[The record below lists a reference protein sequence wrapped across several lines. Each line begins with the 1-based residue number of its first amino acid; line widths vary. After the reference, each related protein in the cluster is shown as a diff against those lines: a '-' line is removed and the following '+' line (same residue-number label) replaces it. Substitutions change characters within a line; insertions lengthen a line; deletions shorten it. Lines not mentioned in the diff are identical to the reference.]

1 MNIPQALLR
10 RQALA
15 VLFLLA
21 ALAMPLP
28 SQGAEHQHAAGVANE
43 HQHHAEA
50 PPGKPSA
57 QTAHV
62 HPVAETALPGV
73 GLDEQLGAHIPLELI
88 FRDEDGAPVRLRE
101 LITRPTVIAPVYYR
115 CPNVCHFLQGALA
128 ETLPQLQL
136 TAGSDYQ
143 VLSISFDETETPEL
157 ARRTRDTYLTAAGGK
172 VPAAGWRFL
181 TGEPAAIMALT
192 GAAGYRFQRVG
203 SDFQHPV
210 AILVVS
216 ADGMIVRYLHG
227 THVLPKDLALA
238 LAEAKQG
245 VTGATIR
252 KMVQYC
258 FSYDPQ
264 QKTYVFNVLRVSAT
278 VILAVLAGF
287 VAWLLLTAKK
297 RPKDRNP

>member
-10 RQALA
+10 RQALP

-28 SQGAEHQHAAGVANE
+28 SQGAEHQHAAGVATEN
-43 HQHHAEA
+43 QHHAEA

-57 QTAHV
+57 QTVHV
-62 HPVAETALPGV
+62 HPVAETTLPGV

-245 VTGATIR
+245 VTGTTIR
-252 KMVQYC
+252 KLVQYC